1 MGKAGKWVM
10 NFLLGKKQG
19 GNSNNKKVGSKTDS
33 NGASFAEDGSIDT
46 AASVVLPP
54 QTPTHHHKR
63 RWSFGKSSASNDKS
77 LSRRHSTSTAAAAAI
92 TTTFNPLLQA
102 SSADAIGQLLL
113 GPSLGNNEAV
123 ALAIHEAIKNFER
136 KSNASQQAAGT
147 DRRLRIVSSEH
158 VAATRIQSAFRSYL
172 ARKALAALKAL
183 VKLQALARGHLVRK
197 RMSATIRKMHAVM
210 SIQVRARFQRIQMSD
225 HSQLQREEVVDQ
237 SSKVGA
243 SPSDKKRIKRAQ
255 SGSVEKTNS
264 ERVATR
270 RHSGDLSYLKRER
283 PYEESSYSSTQTS
296 PATTRHYRAS
306 QQGVSSGSGRA
317 PVSNQD
323 SFLEPSYMGK
333 TQSSRAKS
341 RSHSE
346 PRQRPRRSISSNTRR
361 SPSSDGTNSVQSE
374 IPRLGFSSSAAQSKR
389 VPVGEVQEQWFIK
402 LYRSTVAPPSQG
414 GEEYCCDGD
423 REILVACEPHLNMF

>member
-19 GNSNNKKVGSKTDS
+19 GNSNNKKVGGKTDS

-77 LSRRHSTSTAAAAAI
+77 LSRRHSTSTTAAAI

-102 SSADAIGQLLL
+102 SSADAIEQLLL